1 MERHSTLGMEAAFI
15 VKNGVTA
22 ETSILEPP
30 AYIPSGDVPL
40 ASPIKDSDEFLEK
53 KIDQ

>member
-1 MERHSTLGMEAAFI
+1 MERHTTLGMEAAFI
-15 VKNGVTA
+15 VKNGDTA

-30 AYIPSGDVPL
+30 DYMPSCNLPL
-40 ASPIKDSDEFLEK
+40 ATKISDELVEK